1 MLRRYS
7 VNFELFSIFLDALA
21 VFASL
26 ALVGIAHALAVQTF
40 PFIHPAS
47 ALELSRIYY
56 VVFPIVWVYIN
67 LAISLYDGYAN
78 NLFVDE
84 FTRLF
89 LSTLLAT
96 VSLAGLN
103 FFASLEF
110 SHSLYLM
117 FIVMAFCL
125 MGAWRVVVRFYWRS
139 KYSNREELRRV
150 LIVGAGETGRK
161 VASHLARPPES
172 NLEIIGFLDDDPQ
185 KISQAYDVLGAIN
198 DLDNVV
204 NFYRIN
210 IIVIALPS
218 TAFNISSN
226 IVERMRMRPVKIWIV
241 PDEHRLSLFQC
252 DVIGQFCDIPLLD
265 VRAPSISDKQRLVKR
280 LFDLMFATVAIV
292 LSLPVMVII
301 AILVKLESPG
311 PIFFRQKRVGENT
324 QPFEMLKFRTMVQN
338 AESLSANLVQ
348 KDADG
353 NVLHKHR
360 GDPRVTRIG
369 RFLRRYSMDE
379 LPQIFNVL
387 LGKMSVVGP
396 RPEMPFLVEKYKNWQ
411 YARFTIPQGMTGWWQ
426 IIGRS
431 DKPMHLNTQDD
442 MYYIKNYSIWL
453 DIKIILKT
461 VSTVIS
467 GRGAY

>member
-21 VFASL
+21 VLASL
-26 ALVGIAHALAVQTF
+26 LLVDSAHSLAAQTF
-40 PFIHPAS
+40 RFIRPVS
-47 ALELSRIYY
+47 ALELSGIYY
-56 VVFPIVWVYIN
+56 AVFPIVWVYLN

-84 FTRLF
+84 FSRLF
-89 LSTLLAT
+89 LTALLAT
-96 VSLAGLN
+96 VSLAGLI
-103 FFASLEF
+103 FFASIDF

-117 FIVMAFCL
+117 FIFLAFCL
-125 MGAWRVVVRFYWRS
+125 MGTWRVFVRLYWRS
-139 KYSNREELRRV
+139 KYTNREELRRV

-185 KISQAYDVLGAIN
+185 KLAQETDVLGAFN
-198 DLDNVV
+198 DIESVV
-204 NFYRIN
+204 NFYQIN
-210 IIVIALPS
+210 ILVMALPS
-218 TAFNISSN
+218 TAFNITAN
-226 IVERMRMRPVKIWIV
+226 IVERMRMKPVKIWIV

-265 VRAPSISDKQRLVKR
+265 VRAPSISEKQRLVKR
-280 LFDLMFATVAIV
+280 LFDLMFATVAII
-292 LSLPVMVII
+292 LALPAMIVI
-301 AILVKLESPG
+301 AILIKLDSPG

-338 AESLSANLVQ
+338 AEALGANLVQ
-348 KDADG
+348 KDANG

-360 GDPRVTRIG
+360 GDPRVTHIG

-387 LGKMSVVGP
+387 LGKMSIVGP

-426 IIGRS
+426 ITGRS

-442 MYYIKNYSIWL
+442 MYYIQNYSIWL

-461 VSTVIS
+461 VYTVVS